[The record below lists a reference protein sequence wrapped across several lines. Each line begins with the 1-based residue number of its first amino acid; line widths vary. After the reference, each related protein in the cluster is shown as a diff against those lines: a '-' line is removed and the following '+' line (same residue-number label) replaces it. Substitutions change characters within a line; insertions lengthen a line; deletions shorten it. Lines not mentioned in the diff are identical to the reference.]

1 MTGFSTKLT
10 PSASEEEL
18 RDFFMNGSFKKKLD
32 LALREKMSFFVIG
45 QPGAGKSLVVQDI
58 IKEET
63 NSFHVLNL
71 DDIRQELHIKNPG
84 FELMKWNDAA
94 SQILDMSREYALE
107 HGVNFISD
115 QTGKTL
121 SSLADFM
128 RKAHDRGYSVTLI
141 AMRTPFL
148 LSLARSVRRFL
159 NGVLHGSVPRMT
171 PPDFQK
177 KAWNGYLDTLRN
189 LHWAPKEAHPER
201 TAVTDGLA
209 RKKRTGGGTG
219 VEYVEVP
226 EGRLDMLFY
235 LWETL
240 GGTHDSEDLYRP
252 DDQVVDIVS
261 GDLPRLDRLYEEKK
275 VDRKDME
282 QVHGV
287 WLTLYEYGVR
297 TMDGSNPMP
306 GYEASTLGLSKEE
319 ARSMKWSGSLK
330 ETEQTQETGKEM
342 NSWEHRL

>member
-1 MTGFSTKLT
+1 MNAIALT
-10 PSASEEEL
+10 PKSAKAEIEEAFQNSPFKDEIEFA
-18 RDFFMNGSFKKKLD
+18 DKNNKAFFI
-32 LALREKMSFFVIG
+32 VG
-45 QPGAGKSLVVQDI
+45 QPGAGKSAVVDDVRASE
-58 IKEET
+58 KGA
-63 NSFHVLNL
+63 FFVLNL
-71 DDIRQELHIKNPG
+71 DDIREFLYRKNP
-84 FELMKWNDAA
+84 EYNLMDWNETA
-94 SQILDMSREYALE
+94 SVMLDIMREYALE

-121 SSLADFM
+121 SSLANFM

-189 LHWAPKEAHPER
+189 LHGAPKEAHPER

-319 ARSMKWSGSLK
+319 ARSMKWSGSLE